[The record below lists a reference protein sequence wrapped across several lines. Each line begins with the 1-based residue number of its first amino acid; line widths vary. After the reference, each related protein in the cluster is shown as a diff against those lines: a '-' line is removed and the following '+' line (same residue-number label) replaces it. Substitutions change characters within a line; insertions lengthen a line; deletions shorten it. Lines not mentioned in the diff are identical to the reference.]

1 MRADTKHFRWK
12 RYADG
17 MTCVVLLFVVA
28 AAATPAC
35 AVLPRHHQSKSVL
48 QAIARLERT
57 WLAAQ
62 LDANV
67 NVMASMM
74 ADDYLGISP
83 NGTLESKT
91 ETLDAFKSGAVHFTA
106 MTTSERKIRIYGST
120 AVVISRADVTGTHNG
135 HLVSGRYRYTRVY
148 HYDGT
153 NWKIVSFEA
162 SKMRKGPNRFSGK
175 FTSKL

>member
-1 MRADTKHFRWK
+1 MRTDTKHLRWK
-12 RYADG
+12 RYTDG

-28 AAATPAC
+28 ASAVPAR
-35 AVLPRHHQSKSVL
+35 AVLPRHHQSKSAL
-48 QAIARLERT
+48 QTIARLERA

-62 LDANV
+62 LSANV
-67 NVMASMM
+67 SVMASMM

-91 ETLDAFKSGAVHFTA
+91 ETLAAFKSGAIHFTA

-120 AVVISRADVTGTHNG
+120 AVVISRAEVAGTHNG

-153 NWKIVSFEA
+153 AWKIVSFEA
-162 SKMRKGPNRFSGK
+162 SKMRKGANKFSNK